1 MVTKGFRLEQLFGSR
16 TRARLLGLFLENS
29 DKSYYVRD
37 LTRRVDAQIN
47 AVRRELKNLVDL
59 GLVLEV
65 EATEAKAGGE
75 GSDGRRFYRAN
86 VGFPLADDLR
96 RVMRRAAVLM
106 NETLIQELAAAG
118 DLSTIILTGRFM
130 DLANVPTDIIV
141 VGDLSADKTAEAVK
155 NFERDIGREVNYT
168 LLPTEEYRYRVDIGD
183 RFMAGILSGK
193 HVVLFDKS
201 ASLPEPVEAS
211 E

>member
-16 TRARLLGLFLENS
+16 TRARLLGLFLENPE
-29 DKSYYVRD
+29 KSYYVRD

-65 EATEAKAGGE
+65 EGAAAKAAGE
-75 GSDGRRFYRAN
+75 ESEGRRFYKAN
-86 VGFPLADDLR
+86 EAFPLAEDLR

-106 NETLIQELAAAG
+106 NETLVEGVAVAGELNR
-118 DLSTIILTGRFM
+118 IILTGRFM
-130 DLANVPTDIIV
+130 DLTNIPTDIIIV
-141 VGDLSADKTAEAVK
+141 ANADAEKVTAAVK

-168 LLPTEEYRYRVDIGD
+168 LLPIEEYTYRVDIGD
-183 RFMAGILSGK
+183 RFIAAILAAK
-193 HVVLFDKS
+193 HVLLYEKQGESV
-201 ASLPEPVEAS
+201 
-211 E
+211 

>member
-16 TRARLLGLFLENS
+16 TRARLLGLFLENP

-65 EATEAKAGGE
+65 ESATAKAAGE
-75 GSDGRRFYRAN
+75 ESDGRRFYKAN
-86 VGFPLADDLR
+86 AGFPLAEDLR

-106 NETLIQELAAAG
+106 NETLIEELSKAG
-118 DLSTIILTGRFM
+118 NLELLLLTGRFM
-130 DLANVPTDIIV
+130 DLTNIATDIIV
-141 VGDLSADKTAEAVK
+141 VGDLSPDHATAAVK

-183 RFMAGILSGK
+183 RFMAAILSAK
-193 HVVLFDKS
+193 HVVLYDRS
-201 ASLPEPVEAS
+201 TQGETQGADNV
-211 E
+211 